1 MPKPKDPSIRVI
13 RRLPRYYRFLSE
25 LEASGV
31 DKISSTKLAS
41 IMSST
46 ASQIR
51 QDLNCFGGF
60 GQQGYGYSVKGLKEE
75 IEKILG
81 LDCIHS
87 AVLLGAG
94 NLGRA
99 IATHLNFEQL
109 GFKLTA
115 IFEKDEKLVGTMLRG
130 IRVLPDDE
138 IDAYLQEH
146 EIDTAMLALPKDS
159 VEKLIDKLYA
169 LGIRNFW
176 NFSHYDIAKR
186 YDDVVVENVHLSDS
200 LMTLCYRITEKS
212 RNQKETEETEKT
224 E

>member
-25 LEASGV
+25 LEANGV
-31 DKISSTKLAS
+31 DKVSSTKLAS

-60 GQQGYGYSVKGLKEE
+60 GQQGYGYSVKGLKAE

-87 AVLLGAG
+87 AILLGAG

-115 IFEKDEKLVGTMLRG
+115 IFEKDERLVGTMLRG

-138 IDAYLQEH
+138 IGAYLQEN

-169 LGIRNFW
+169 LGVRNFW

-200 LMTLCYRITEKS
+200 LMTLCYRITEKT
-212 RNQKETEETEKT
+212 RNQKDAETTE
-224 E
+224 

>member
-212 RNQKETEETEKT
+212 RNQKDTEKT